1 VIAKYLALAL
11 IFILTGCS
19 PTLIP
24 AGPPIATSAVSA
36 GAFIMP
42 DGARLPYRAWR
53 PQDPA
58 RAIVVAVHGFGDY
71 SENSFD
77 IPASMFTI
85 RGIAVYAYDQ
95 RGFGAGPHRGYWAG
109 SDTLAED
116 AASVARLLRGLH
128 PDTPIYLLGESMG
141 AAVALIASARAD
153 APPVDGYVLMAP
165 GIRGRATM
173 SDFAKTVLEVA
184 ARLIPAVGFRGSAPG
199 FSPTDNEDAMRRWST
214 DPLTTKSFRVDA
226 VYGLVNL
233 MDDALLAARRFQG
246 RVLILYGGH
255 DRIVPA
261 SAIRNLLRVMPATPS
276 RRFAYYPSGYH
287 LLLRDQQRHIVA
299 TDIAEWM
306 LAADRPLPSGAEEAG
321 RRWARDRLDQSAAQ
335 AL

>member
-1 VIAKYLALAL
+1 MITRYLTLAL
-11 IFILTGCS
+11 ILAFAGCA

-24 AGPPIATSAVSA
+24 AGPPIAQSALSA
-36 GAFIMP
+36 GAFVMP
-42 DGARLPYRAWR
+42 DGAELPYRAWL
-53 PQDPA
+53 PQESA
-58 RAIVVAVHGFGDY
+58 RAIILSVHGFGDY
-71 SENSFD
+71 SANSFN
-77 IPASMFTI
+77 IPAAMFTN

-95 RGFGAGPHRGYWAG
+95 RGFGAGPHPGYWAG

-116 AASVARLLRGLH
+116 AAAVTRLLRRLH
-128 PDTPIYLLGESMG
+128 PDTPIYMLGESMG
-141 AAVALIASARAD
+141 AAVALVASTRAD

-173 SDFAKTVLEVA
+173 SDFAKAALEVA

-199 FSPTDNEDAMRRWST
+199 FSPTDNEDAMRRWSA

-233 MDDALLAARRFQG
+233 MDDALLAARRFKG

-255 DRIVPA
+255 DRIVPP
-261 SAIRNLLRVMPATPS
+261 SAIRNLLRLMPATPA
-276 RRFAYYPSGYH
+276 RRFGYYPAGYH
-287 LLLRDQQRHIVA
+287 LLLRDQQRHVVA

-306 LAADRPLPSGAEEAG
+306 LAPDRPLPSGAEEAG
-321 RRWARDRLDQSAAQ
+321 RQWAQDRLDQSAAQ
-335 AL
+335 MR